1 MSSIKLNKFDIGS
14 IPDDATICLCAKR
27 NSGKSWMIRD
37 LMYHKRDFPAGMVL
51 APTDRMT
58 EFYTKFI
65 PSVFVHYD
73 YKTELLTNLFLRQTY
88 LSDKNKDRE
97 KSGKKEIDPRA
108 FLIMDDCL
116 SSKGEWAKD
125 PNIAEIF
132 YNGRHR
138 KIMFLLSMQFPLG
151 LKPELRGNFDYI
163 FLLSEDFISNQ
174 KRLYEHYAGMFP
186 SFEIFRKVFTE
197 VTDNFGVMVINNKS
211 RSKLIQDK
219 VFWYKAVNPGSFM
232 VGGRTFSNYHKRH
245 FDPQWNKKKAPFDVC
260 DYLKK
265 KNRVIV
271 DVELGDT
278 PRRTIEAKK
287 ESTRHDASYEWRPA
301 R

>member
-1 MSSIKLNKFDIGS
+1 
-14 IPDDATICLCAKR
+14 
-27 NSGKSWMIRD
+27 
-37 LMYHKRDFPAGMVL
+37 MVL

-65 PSVFVHYD
+65 PSVFVHYE
-73 YKTELLTNLFLRQTY
+73 YKSELLTNLFLRQTC
-88 LSDKNKDRE
+88 LSDKNKERVTQ
-97 KSGKKEIDPRA
+97 GKKPIDTRA

-138 KIMFLLSMQFPLG
+138 KILFLLSMQFPLA

-174 KRLYEHYAGMFP
+174 KRLYDHYAGMFP

-219 VFWYKAVNPGSFM
+219 VFWYRAADPGSFLL
-232 VGGRTFSNYHKRH
+232 GGRLFTNYHKRH
-245 FDPQWNKKKAPFDVC
+245 FDPDWNRKKVPFDVC
-260 DYLKK
+260 EYMKK
-265 KNRVIV
+265 KNRVVV
-271 DVELGDT
+271 DVELGET
-278 PRRTIEAKK
+278 PKKTIEAKK
-287 ESTRHDASYEWRPA
+287 ETSRHCVVFGARPTR
-301 R
+301 